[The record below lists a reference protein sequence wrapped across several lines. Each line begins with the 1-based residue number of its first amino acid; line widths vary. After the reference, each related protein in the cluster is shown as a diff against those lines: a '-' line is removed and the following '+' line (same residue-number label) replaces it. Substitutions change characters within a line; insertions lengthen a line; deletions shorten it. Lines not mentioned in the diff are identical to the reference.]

1 MLSEKTLRVV
11 EIWGIFLKEALS
23 HASGEGGEA
32 FRAVGVLGAKA
43 LRNELVCG
51 ASRETWAFLLRI
63 AAACVQVC
71 GEPSA
76 GSCF

>member
-1 MLSEKTLRVV
+1 MPAEK
-11 EIWGIFLKEALS
+11 
-23 HASGEGGEA
+23 GEA

-51 ASRETWAFLLRI
+51 ASGETWAFLRRT

-71 GEPSA
+71 GERSA
-76 GSCF
+76 GNCL